1 VLSPLLLLAL
11 SLGDGDRI
19 EDFEGAGSEAWER
32 LASDAHPPYNIVERV
47 EDPSRARSGRQYLHF
62 RTMGGSTGVRR
73 SPRHPWPVESGRP
86 YRASVWVRLSG
97 TRHDAAFLSLT
108 WVNAAGEVVA
118 EQRSA
123 PLSKAADWTELVLEV
138 PASPAGAS
146 GVRPGLHFEGPD
158 VRGLC
163 DFDLLELSPAE
174 TLEVQAAARNRAS
187 FGPGEYPRF
196 LLRPAGLPPG
206 VHALTATLTASDG
219 KALTRTATI
228 DIPAQA
234 SVAVDFPPLPQGL
247 YSLLASVD
255 QRAAK
260 RKIAVLVGPAGATPE
275 DEPSAQRPEPSG
287 EGVATTLQ
295 AHLLDPRR
303 PFAPDGGL
311 FEADGT
317 PKEAYFE
324 LRIADAVLAG
334 TEPIPDPG
342 LFPPDVQVAAFRK
355 GAAIG
360 FALWTEA
367 GSVRL
372 SPGLNEGARVQPLA
386 GAPRPLR
393 KDEELVLGPAPTF
406 LLDVDPILADLR
418 LELSTPEL
426 PLQLNPSRITL
437 RLRNR
442 SRGDAVSDLGVA
454 FGPLPAGWR
463 TSFRPLR
470 LPALPPGAIREEA
483 LDLIVPASESER
495 PVELAFTVR
504 FTARDRELSVRFVRR
519 LLLKSPI
526 RIESVPGSAKALRVR
541 LVNGSD
547 REMTLSV
554 RSRIPGLPEGLDVI
568 PDLAPGTGSRT
579 FEFPVRESGSAEIF
593 VRETAGERA
602 LARRVLPIP

>member
-11 SLGDGDRI
+11 SLGDGDLI
-19 EDFEGAGSEAWER
+19 EDFEGAGTEAWER
-32 LASDAHPPYNIVERV
+32 LASEAYPPYNIIERV
-47 EDPSRARSGRQYLHF
+47 EDPAHARSGRQYLHF
-62 RTMGGSTGVRR
+62 RTMGGSTAVRR

-97 TRHDAAFLSLT
+97 TRRDAAFLSLT

-138 PASPAGAS
+138 PMSPAGAI
-146 GVRPGLHFEGPD
+146 GVRPGLHLEGPD

-174 TLEVQAAARNRAS
+174 TLEVRAAGRNQAS
-187 FGPGEYPRF
+187 FGLGEYPRF
-196 LLRPAGLPPG
+196 LLHPAGLPPG
-206 VHALTATLTASDG
+206 VHALTATLTGADG
-219 KALTRTATI
+219 KALTRSTTI
-228 DIPAQA
+228 DVPAQA

-260 RKIAVLVGPAGATPE
+260 RKIAVLVGPPGTVPE
-275 DEPSAQRPEPSG
+275 EGLSAPRAEPSG
-287 EGVATTLQ
+287 EGAATTLQ

-303 PFAPDGGL
+303 PFTPEGGL

-317 PKEAYFE
+317 PKQSYYE
-324 LRIADAVLAG
+324 LRIVDTILAG
-334 TEPIPDPG
+334 AETISDPG
-342 LFPPDVQVAAFRK
+342 LFPADIRVAAFRK
-355 GAAIG
+355 GATIG

-372 SPGLNEGARVQPLA
+372 SPGLNEGATVQPLA

-393 KDEELVLGPAPTF
+393 KDEELVLSPAPTF

-418 LELSTPEL
+418 LELSTSEL
-426 PLQLNPSRITL
+426 PLQLNPSRVTL
-437 RLRNR
+437 RLRNQ
-442 SRGDAVSDLGVA
+442 SRGDAASELGVA
-454 FGPLPAGWR
+454 LGPLPAGWR

-470 LPALPPGAIREEA
+470 LPTLAPGAVREDA
-483 LDLIVPASESER
+483 LDLLVPASESER
-495 PVELAFTVR
+495 SVELAFTVR
-504 FTARDRELSVRFVRR
+504 FTVRERELSVRFVRR

-526 RIESVPGSAKALRVR
+526 RIESVPGSAKSLRIR

-547 REMTLSV
+547 RAMTLSV

-568 PDLAPGTGSRT
+568 PDLAPGTGSRL

-593 VRETAGERA
+593 VRESAGERA
-602 LARRVLPIP
+602 LARRVFPLQ